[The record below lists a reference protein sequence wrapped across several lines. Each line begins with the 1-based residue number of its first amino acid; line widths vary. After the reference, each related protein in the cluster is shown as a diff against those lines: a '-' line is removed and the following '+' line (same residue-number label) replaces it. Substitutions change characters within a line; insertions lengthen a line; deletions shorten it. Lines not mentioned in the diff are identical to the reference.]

1 MTSLWRLDLY
11 NSHSDCQ
18 HLQQRMQGKADK
30 HVCVRVSVCK
40 HSATLIVLTTCRLL
54 LKRDNIFK
62 YLFSDPVWLK
72 FLYYC
77 IHSRIEDS
85 SWCRQDGINDGDVR
99 GLIGLFIG

>member
-62 YLFSDPVWLK
+62 YLFSDPVCGSN
-72 FLYYC
+72 FC
-77 IHSRIEDS
+77 ITVYTAVLRTVVGAGRMALRMVMFVD
-85 SWCRQDGINDGDVR
+85 
-99 GLIGLFIG
+99 